1 MIELSP
7 IVLIRRMGNGL
18 SKYVIGVTETD
29 AKRVVVLGK
38 SQQHYVS

>member
-1 MIELSP
+1 MIELRP

-18 SKYVIGVTETD
+18 SKYVIRVTERD
-29 AKRVVVLGK
+29 AKQVVVLGK